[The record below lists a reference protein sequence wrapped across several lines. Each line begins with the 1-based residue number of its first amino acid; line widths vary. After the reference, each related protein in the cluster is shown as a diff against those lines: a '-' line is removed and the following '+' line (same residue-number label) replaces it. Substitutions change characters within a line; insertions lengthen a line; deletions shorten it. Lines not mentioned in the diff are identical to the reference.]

1 MSRMKTIS
9 LLLCTLLGFVG
20 VGRTQEITGSIVGT
34 VHDQSGA
41 SIAGATISI
50 QNADQNNTVVR
61 VLTTNESGEYVAPF
75 FAVGHY
81 TLVAEAKDFK
91 KVERRAFD
99 VVGREEPVV
108 VALIPVLAAADD
120 DALLRGIR

>member
-1 MSRMKTIS
+1 MYRMKTIS
-9 LLLCTLLGFVG
+9 LLLCTLRGFVG

-75 FAVGHY
+75 LAVGHY

-91 KVERRAFD
+91 KVERR
-99 VVGREEPVV
+99 GTKLRSEEHPSE
-108 VALIPVLAAADD
+108 L
-120 DALLRGIR
+120 